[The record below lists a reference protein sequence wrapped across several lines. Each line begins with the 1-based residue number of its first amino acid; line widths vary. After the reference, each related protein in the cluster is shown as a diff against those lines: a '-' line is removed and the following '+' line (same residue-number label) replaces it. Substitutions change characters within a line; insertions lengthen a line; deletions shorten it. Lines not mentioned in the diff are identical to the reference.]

1 MKSWKIYYRDKSGDT
16 SKCWT
21 EAETKEDAIHYVR
34 SEYWD
39 IDEIISCTEMK

>member
-21 EAETKEDAIHYVR
+21 EAETKEDAIDYVR

-39 IDEIISCTEMK
+39 IDKIISCTEMK

>member
-1 MKSWKIYYRDKSGDT
+1 MSLVKYNKN
-16 SKCWT
+16 
-21 EAETKEDAIHYVR
+21 AIDYVR